1 MEPGTVPV
9 SVWDVG
15 QTHPRESV
23 LSARDGLGWVFVLS
37 SPAVELFLGW
47 RTRNQEISVDN

>member
-23 LSARDGLGWVFVLS
+23 LSARDGLGWVFVPS
-37 SPAVELFLGW
+37 SPAVELFLG
-47 RTRNQEISVDN
+47 RRRRNQEISVDN